1 MLQILQFGKIVKKVK
16 RIYVIIRKLFKFEN
30 AHIVRNCTSRRC
42 SRSIHG
48 HSYKVEVK
56 LSSNYLDNGEM
67 VYDFGLMKLSIKE
80 LIDSFDH
87 AITLWS
93 KDDNQYIEYAKQFS
107 ERWILLPVNPSAEQF
122 SRVFFLMI
130 DRVLELMEFNNCER
144 EVALHSVVVHETDT
158 GYAECFREDAYNFEG
173 MGEIRLEDIVFSKR
187 IIEEWSDPGLWEK
200 MLNYKPIESPIEV

>member
-1 MLQILQFGKIVKKVK
+1 M
-16 RIYVIIRKLFKFEN
+16 IIRKLFKFEN

-56 LSSNYLDNGEM
+56 LKSDFLDNGQM
-67 VYDFGLMKLSIKE
+67 VYDFGLMKLYIKD

-93 KDDNQYIEYAKQFS
+93 KDNKEYIEFAKKFS
-107 ERWILLPVNPSAEQF
+107 ERWVELPVNPSAEQF

-130 DRVLELMEFNNCER
+130 ERVLNLMEFKNNEKNV
-144 EVALHSVVVHETDT
+144 EVYSVIVHETDT

-173 MGEIRLEDIVFSKR
+173 MGEIRLEDIKFSDRVK
-187 IIEEWSDPGLWEK
+187 EEWRDKDMWDKILRGDR
-200 MLNYKPIESPIEV
+200 LNTPKQI

>member
-1 MLQILQFGKIVKKVK
+1 M
-16 RIYVIIRKLFKFEN
+16 IIRKLFKFEN

-67 VYDFGLMKLSIKE
+67 VYDFGLMKITIKD

-87 AITLWS
+87 AITLWA
-93 KDDNQYIEYAKQFS
+93 KDDKEYIEYAEKFS
-107 ERWILLPVNPSAEQF
+107 ERWVILPVNPSAEQF

-130 DRVLELMEFNNCER
+130 DRVLELMEFNNGER
-144 EVALHSVVVHETDT
+144 EVKVHSIVVHETDT

-173 MGEIRLEDIVFSKR
+173 MGEIKLTDIVFSNR
-187 IIEEWSDPGLWEK
+187 IKEEWHDPLLWEK
-200 MLNYKPIESPIEV
+200 ILKGEKLISPKEV

>member
-1 MLQILQFGKIVKKVK
+1 
-16 RIYVIIRKLFKFEN
+16 VIIRKLFKFEN

-67 VYDFGLMKLSIKE
+67 VYDFGLMKVTIKD

-87 AITLWS
+87 AITLWA
-93 KDDNQYIEYAKQFS
+93 KDDPEYIKYAKKFS
-107 ERWILLPVNPSAEQF
+107 ERWIILPVNPSAEQF
-122 SRVFFLMI
+122 SRVFFLII
-130 DRVLELMEFNNCER
+130 DRVLGLMEFNNGEK
-144 EVALHSVVVHETDT
+144 EVKLHSVVVHETDT

-173 MGEIRLEDIVFSKR
+173 MGEISLNEILFSGR
-187 IIEEWSDPGLWEK
+187 IKEEWGDTELWDKIIKNKKLSSPG
-200 MLNYKPIESPIEV
+200 EV

>member
-1 MLQILQFGKIVKKVK
+1 M
-16 RIYVIIRKLFKFEN
+16 IIRKLFKFEN

-67 VYDFGLMKLSIKE
+67 VYDFGLMKITIKD

-87 AITLWS
+87 AITLWA
-93 KDDNQYIEYAKQFS
+93 KDDKEYIEYAEKFS
-107 ERWILLPVNPSAEQF
+107 ERWVILPVNPSAEQF
-122 SRVFFLMI
+122 SRVFFLVI
-130 DRVLELMEFNNCER
+130 DRVLELMEFNNGER
-144 EVALHSVVVHETDT
+144 EVKVHSIVVHETDT

-173 MGEIRLEDIVFSKR
+173 MGEIKLTDIVFSNR
-187 IIEEWSDPGLWEK
+187 IKEEWHDPLLWEK
-200 MLNYKPIESPIEV
+200 ILKGEKLISPKEV